1 MLPVD
6 ILPFG
11 LSGSFMLRND
21 KPLPHVFPI
30 LFICTV
36 GCGCF
41 VAVARGVETVCMGL
55 IRSTD
60 VDAVG
65 VDCMVADGVF
75 GCWAGCC
82 ADVEEAEIFEIGA
95 RLLRCPS
102 SFSLKAGE
110 GLSSWHS
117 FMSRSSARNDLF
129 VASR

>member
-1 MLPVD
+1 
-6 ILPFG
+6 
-11 LSGSFMLRND
+11 MLRND

-65 VDCMVADGVF
+65 VDCMAADGVF

-82 ADVEEAEIFEIGA
+82 VDVEEAEIFENEIVGMLEVRIFFCKFA
-95 RLLRCPS
+95 MRINPDH
-102 SFSLKAGE
+102 K
-110 GLSSWHS
+110 
-117 FMSRSSARNDLF
+117 
-129 VASR
+129 